1 MKKSYVLALA
11 LTGLAAF
18 AYHDAFAQVGLG
30 GGVVGTLGA
39 NGSASRFGGIGS
51 GISTGATLRGED
63 LRQTGQL
70 SAEARTPRASG
81 NATIDTNSTVK
92 PGGVTPGTNEGI
104 KAGGGASANLPVVKG
119 SAWGSAQADV
129 QATTPDVK
137 DTVRDTAHKAESRRD
152 KIEQRG
158 DKTVDKVLQ

>member
-11 LTGLAAF
+11 LTGFAAF

-51 GISTGATLRGED
+51 GISSGATLRGED

-92 PGGVTPGTNEGI
+92 PSGLGTGI
-104 KAGGGASANLPVVKG
+104 NAGGGASANVPVVSG
-119 SAWGSAQADV
+119 SAWGTAQADV
-129 QATTPDVK
+129 QAATPDVK

-158 DKTVDKVLQ
+158 DKSVDKVLQ